1 MDINKYTVFLEVA
14 RQESISRAA
23 ETLGYTQSG
32 ISHTIKRLEKE
43 MNLKLFDRSRN
54 GAFLTAAGR
63 ELYPSIAD
71 LVQCQE
77 RVSQT
82 IDSLH
87 DLARGTLN
95 IGTITSIA
103 REWLPPIIQ
112 RFKIDYP
119 DIQIHFMEGG
129 SEEILNWVEERSVDL
144 GFMSGVNYPDI
155 DWIPLMEDRLMA
167 ILPHQEMET
176 PGLDLPNVSELSSYP
191 LKQFNDQTFII
202 SALGIDSDIHGA
214 LEKYKIH
221 PDIQYSAKD
230 DNTIISMVACGLGTS
245 ILPEL
250 VLHSSTANVITMPL
264 LPSVSRTLGIAI
276 PAIDTASPATLKFI
290 EYTKEFLGVS

>member
-1 MDINKYTVFLEVA
+1 MEINKYNVFLEVA
-14 RQESISRAA
+14 RQENISRAA
-23 ETLGYTQSG
+23 EILGYTQSG
-32 ISHTIKRLEKE
+32 VSHTIKRLEKE

-95 IGTITSIA
+95 IGTFSSIA

-112 RFKIDYP
+112 RFKLDYP

-129 SEEILNWVEERSVDL
+129 SEEILNWVEDRSVDL
-144 GFMSGVNYPDI
+144 GFMSGINYPDI
-155 DWIPLMEDRLMA
+155 DWIPLMEDRLLA
-167 ILPHQEMET
+167 VLPPEETKT
-176 PGLDLPNVSELSSYP
+176 PGLDLSNVSDQNSYP
-191 LKQFNDQTFII
+191 LKEFNDQTFII
-202 SALGIDSDIHGA
+202 SALGIDSDIHSA
-214 LEKYKIH
+214 LEKHKIH

-250 VLHSSTANVITMPL
+250 VLHSSMANVITKPL
-264 LPSVSRTLGIAI
+264 QPSVSRTLGIAI
-276 PAIDTASPATLKFI
+276 PAVDTASPATLKFI
-290 EYTKEFLGVS
+290 EYTKEYLGV